1 MLESRTPLY
10 ANNQIQR
17 RTVEQK
23 NQEMQ
28 DPLIS
33 VIIPVY
39 NVAPYLREAVDSA
52 VNQTYRNLEII
63 MVDDGSTDGSGD
75 ICDEYA
81 SRDPR
86 ITVIHQKNCGVS
98 SARNAGLDRATG
110 EYIAFLDSDDAY
122 DLSFIRTMI
131 DVAFRENS
139 DIVECL
145 HCKFYTKK
153 KMSLSVEPN
162 AIHSS
167 YPTIKPGR
175 YSRNEALVALVDR
188 SLGIVVWNKLY
199 KMKLWKNCR
208 FSVKCIVMEDMVANL
223 NVFDQCNSVYLT
235 DHLLYYYRKRP
246 GSITTINS
254 EKNIRGKVF
263 SLHYVEKYVE
273 AHTPEIFSEEY
284 LIQYKQRL
292 MRFLIR
298 NYTYVEDPGMLKEMK
313 DQAITLTDQ
322 IGIANCGIK
331 MRAGCHM
338 MRLCPWLI
346 KILYPIYH
354 QIRLWVRVTGR

>member
-1 MLESRTPLY
+1 MAAGAWSSGMLESRTPLY

-52 VNQTYRNLEII
+52 INQTYRNLEII

-86 ITVIHQKNCGVS
+86 ITVIHQKNCGSS

-145 HCKFYTKK
+145 HCQFHTKK
-153 KMSLSVEPN
+153 RMSLSV
-162 AIHSS
+162 
-167 YPTIKPGR
+167 
-175 YSRNEALVALVDR
+175 
-188 SLGIVVWNKLY
+188 
-199 KMKLWKNCR
+199 
-208 FSVKCIVMEDMVANL
+208 
-223 NVFDQCNSVYLT
+223 
-235 DHLLYYYRKRP
+235 
-246 GSITTINS
+246 
-254 EKNIRGKVF
+254 
-263 SLHYVEKYVE
+263 
-273 AHTPEIFSEEY
+273 
-284 LIQYKQRL
+284 
-292 MRFLIR
+292 
-298 NYTYVEDPGMLKEMK
+298 
-313 DQAITLTDQ
+313 
-322 IGIANCGIK
+322 
-331 MRAGCHM
+331 
-338 MRLCPWLI
+338 
-346 KILYPIYH
+346 
-354 QIRLWVRVTGR
+354 